1 VRIWD
6 IEPHLLCC
14 AHLLGEHRELHGL
27 WNILTLD
34 KAGYANHPETKRWR
48 GKLAALYKRHERLVG
63 EMGSRGYDHR
73 SSLDAALA
81 KGSGVQEEYVDT
93 LEAQRRI
100 LSEKPCT
107 CLLSP
112 RRESATA

>member
-6 IEPHLLCC
+6 VEPHLLCR

-48 GKLAALYKRHERLVG
+48 GKLAALYRRHERLVG
-63 EMGSRGYDHR
+63 EMGRRGYDHR
-73 SSLDAALA
+73 SPLNSALA
-81 KGSGVQEEYVDT
+81 TGSARQEEFVDPP
-93 LEAQRRI
+93 EAQRRI
-100 LSEKPCT
+100 LREKPCR
-107 CLLSP
+107 CPLS
-112 RRESATA
+112 RSGRATT